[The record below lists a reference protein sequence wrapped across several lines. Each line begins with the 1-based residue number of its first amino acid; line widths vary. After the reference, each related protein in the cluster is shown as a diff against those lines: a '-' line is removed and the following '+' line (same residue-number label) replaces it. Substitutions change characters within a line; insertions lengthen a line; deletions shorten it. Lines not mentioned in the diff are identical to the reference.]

1 MNGLRQGVVAV
12 MTEKASSTCVQAEKK
27 NAIEGGVGGVKG
39 VEKVVHSQS
48 AKYNSAEVVRRR
60 ENMGGKKSLRQTDTE
75 GYDDY
80 ILLRKRHAK
89 PKN

>member
-1 MNGLRQGVVAV
+1 LCPGR
-12 MTEKASSTCVQAEKK
+12 EE

-39 VEKVVHSQS
+39 LEKVVHSQS

-60 ENMGGKKSLRQTDTE
+60 ENMGGEKSLRQTDTE
-75 GYDDY
+75 GCDDY
-80 ILLRKRHAK
+80 TLLRERHAK